1 MSTEDEAEIMNLLW
15 LVGVALPVFYL
26 GYRFYSKF
34 LQRVFTGKQ
43 EEIPPSIALQD
54 GVDYVPSKT
63 PVVFS
68 HHFASIA
75 GAGPIVGPTV
85 ALIYGY
91 IPVWLWVVL
100 GAVFI
105 GAVQDYASLFV
116 SLRERGQSMAQ
127 VAHRTMGKFGFF
139 LVVAFSIIMLLLLTS
154 AFLGLSATALTS
166 LVPLDQLHIDNNQ
179 TFLHV
184 VVGADGLHKA
194 KIGGVASTSLIVITF
209 CAPFLGWMVTKR
221 GMHMRSMMPLAI
233 VICALSIGM
242 GLLFPLTLSPVAWM
256 SILTIYVV
264 LASGLPVWTILQ
276 PRDFINSFLLYG
288 GMVFLTIGALVGG
301 ATGAPLLMPSFNL
314 AGGEQALGLIWP
326 FLFITVA
333 CGAISGFHAM
343 VTGGTTA
350 KQLGSERAARG
361 VGYGGMLL
369 EAILSVLV
377 IIAVAAG
384 LSLDQ
389 YQELVYPL
397 APGAGSNPVLAF
409 ALGMGALIYRGMG
422 IPMEYGTVFGMLM
435 VEGFIVTTL
444 DTASRL
450 NRYLL
455 EELWSVLF
463 KKTPRLLRHP
473 LFNASL
479 VAGLMFI
486 LCYTNTFKH
495 IWPIFGSAN
504 QLMAALTMVVVSVW
518 LAARSRPTWFAL
530 LPAIFMMITTLVSLW
545 QLLINKYIPGGKYPL
560 IVTDALLMLLAL
572 GVIVLA
578 LRQWRIFLARR
589 SQAHPSP

>member
-1 MSTEDEAEIMNLLW
+1 M
-15 LVGVALPVFYL
+15 FYL
-26 GYRFYSKF
+26 GFRFYSKY
-34 LQRVFTGKQ
+34 LQRVFAGER
-43 EEIPPSIALQD
+43 EETAPSVALQD
-54 GVDYVPSKT
+54 GQDYVPSKT

-85 ALIYGY
+85 ALVYGY
-91 IPVWLWVVL
+91 VPVWLWIVF

-116 SLRERGQSMAQ
+116 SMRERGQSMAQ
-127 VAHRTMGKFGFF
+127 VAHRTMGRFGFF
-139 LVVAFSIIMLLLLTS
+139 LVVAFSILMLVLLAS

-166 LVPLDQLHIDNNQ
+166 LVPLDQLNLDAARP
-179 TFLHV
+179 LLRV
-184 VVGADGLHKA
+184 VAGADGIPRA
-194 KIGGVASTSLIVITF
+194 KIGGVASTSLVVITL
-209 CAPFLGWMVTKR
+209 CAPLLGWLVAKR
-221 GMHMRSMMPLAI
+221 GMRMRSMMPLAI
-233 VICALSIGM
+233 GICFLSIAA
-242 GLLFPLTLSPVAWM
+242 GLLLPLTLSPVAWM
-256 SILTIYVV
+256 SLLTAYVV

-288 GMVFLTIGALVGG
+288 GMLLLAVGTALGG
-301 ATGAPLLMPSFNL
+301 AAGQTMLMPRFNL
-314 AGGEQALGLIWP
+314 AGGQQALGLVWP

-343 VTGGTTA
+343 VAGGTTA

-369 EAILSVLV
+369 EAALSVLV
-377 IIAVAAG
+377 VVAVAAG
-384 LSLDQ
+384 LTLDQ
-389 YQELVYPL
+389 YQSLVYPA

-409 ALGMGALIYRGMG
+409 SMGMGALLHRGMAL
-422 IPMEYGTVFGMLM
+422 PMEYGTVFGMLM

-444 DTASRL
+444 DTATRL

-463 KKTPRLLRHP
+463 KTAPRLLRSH

-479 VAGLMFI
+479 VAGLTFL

-504 QLMAALTMVVVSVW
+504 QLMAALTMIIVSTW
-518 LAARSRPTWFAL
+518 LAARSRPVWFAV
-530 LPAIFMMITTLVSLW
+530 LPALFMMATTLVSLW
-545 QLLINKYIPGGKYPL
+545 RLLVDKYLPGDKYPL
-560 IVTDALLMLLAL
+560 VVADLLLMFLAG
-572 GVIVLA
+572 GVILLA
-578 LRQWRIFLARR
+578 LRQWSRLRPRPKI
-589 SQAHPSP
+589 Q

>member
-1 MSTEDEAEIMNLLW
+1 MNILW
-15 LVGVALPVFYL
+15 LAGLALPVFYL
-26 GYRFYSKF
+26 GYRFYSKY
-34 LQRVFTGKQ
+34 LQRVFTGTG
-43 EEIPPSIALQD
+43 EEIAPSIAFQD
-54 GVDYVPSKT
+54 GQDYVPSKT

-91 IPVWLWVVL
+91 IPVWLWILL

-116 SLRERGQSMAQ
+116 SMRERGQSMAQ
-127 VAHRTMGKFGFF
+127 VAHRTMGRFGFF
-139 LVVAFSIIMLLLLTS
+139 LVVAFSILMLVLLTS

-166 LVPLDQLHIDNNQ
+166 FVPLDQLGIAADR
-179 TFLHV
+179 TLLHV
-184 VVGADGLHKA
+184 VAGSDGVAKA
-194 KIGGVASTSLIVITF
+194 KIGGVASTSLMIITL
-209 CAPFLGWMVTKR
+209 CAPLLGWLVTKR
-221 GMHMRSMMPLAI
+221 GLCMRSMMPLAI
-233 VICALSIGM
+233 AICGLSIGI
-242 GLLFPLTLSPVAWM
+242 GLLFPLSLSPVAWM
-256 SILTIYVV
+256 SVLAVYVI
-264 LASGLPVWTILQ
+264 LASGLPVWAILQ
-276 PRDFINSFLLYG
+276 PRDFINSFLLYF
-288 GMVFLTIGALVGG
+288 GMILLVIGTVLGG
-301 ATGAPLLMPSFNL
+301 AAGQTMLMPRFNL
-314 AGGEQALGLIWP
+314 AGGDQSLGPVWP

-343 VTGGTTA
+343 VAGGTTA
-350 KQLGSERAARG
+350 KQLITERASRG

-369 EAILSVLV
+369 EAVLAVLV
-377 IIAVAAG
+377 VIAVAAG
-384 LSLDQ
+384 LTLDQ
-389 YQELVYPL
+389 YRNLVYPS

-409 ALGMGALIYRGMG
+409 AMGMGALVHRGLG

-463 KKTPRLLRHP
+463 RTTPRLLRNH
-473 LFNASL
+473 LFNATL
-479 VAGLMFI
+479 VAGLMFF

-518 LAARSRPTWFAL
+518 LASRSRPAWFAVW
-530 LPAIFMMITTLVSLW
+530 PALFMMVTTLVSLW
-545 QLLINKYIPGGKYPL
+545 RLLVDKYLPGGKYPL
-560 IVTDALLMLLAL
+560 MAADILLMLLAV
-572 GVIVLA
+572 GVIFLA
-578 LRQWRIFLARR
+578 LRQWKSLRLNRPR
-589 SQAHPSP
+589 

>member
-1 MSTEDEAEIMNLLW
+1 MNILW
-15 LVGVALPVFYL
+15 LAGLALPVFFL
-26 GYRFYSKF
+26 GYRFYSKY
-34 LQRVFTGKQ
+34 LQRIFTGNG
-43 EEIPPSIALQD
+43 EETPPSIALQD
-54 GVDYVPSKT
+54 GQDYVPSKT

-91 IPVWLWVVL
+91 IPVWLWILL

-116 SLRERGQSMAQ
+116 SMRERGQSMAQ
-127 VAHRTMGKFGFF
+127 VAHRTMGRFGFF
-139 LVVAFSIIMLLLLTS
+139 LVVAFSILMLVLLTS

-166 LVPLDQLHIDNNQ
+166 LVPLDQLRIDADR
-179 TFLHV
+179 TLLHV
-184 VVGADGLHKA
+184 VAGTDGVARA
-194 KIGGVASTSLIVITF
+194 KIGGVASTSLIIITF
-209 CAPFLGWMVTKR
+209 CAPLLGWLVAKR
-221 GMHMRSMMPLAI
+221 GLCMRSMMPLAI
-233 VICALSIGM
+233 AICGLSIGA
-242 GLLFPLTLSPVAWM
+242 GILLPLSLSSVAWM
-256 SILTIYVV
+256 SVLAVYVI
-264 LASGLPVWTILQ
+264 LASGLPVWAILQ
-276 PRDFINSFLLYG
+276 PRDFINSFLLYF
-288 GMVFLTIGALVGG
+288 GMILLAMGAVLGG
-301 ATGAPLLMPSFNL
+301 AAGQTMLMPRFNL
-314 AGGEQALGLIWP
+314 AGGEQSLGLVWP

-343 VTGGTTA
+343 VAGGTTA
-350 KQLGSERAARG
+350 KQLNSEHAARG

-369 EAILSVLV
+369 EAVLAVLV
-377 IIAVAAG
+377 VIAVAAG
-384 LSLDQ
+384 LTLDQ
-389 YQELVYPL
+389 YRDLVYPV
-397 APGAGSNPVLAF
+397 APGMGSNPVLAF
-409 ALGMGALIYRGMG
+409 ALGMGALVHRGMG

-463 KKTPRLLRHP
+463 RTTPRLLRSH
-473 LFNASL
+473 LFNATL
-479 VAGLMFI
+479 VAGLMFF

-518 LAARSRPTWFAL
+518 LASRSRPTWFAVW
-530 LPAIFMMITTLVSLW
+530 PALFMMATTLVSLW
-545 QLLINKYIPGGKYPL
+545 RLLVDKYIPGGKYPL
-560 IVTDALLMLLAL
+560 IAADILLMLLAA
-572 GVIVLA
+572 GVILLA
-578 LRQWRIFLARR
+578 LLQWKSLWPGRRR
-589 SQAHPSP
+589 ST

>member
-1 MSTEDEAEIMNLLW
+1 MNVLW
-15 LVGVALPVFYL
+15 LVGVALPVFFL
-26 GYRFYSKF
+26 GYRFYSRY
-34 LQRVFTGKQ
+34 LQRIFTGAR
-43 EEIPPSIALQD
+43 EEVPPSIALRD
-54 GVDYVPSKT
+54 GVDYVPSNT

-100 GAVFI
+100 GSVFI

-116 SLRERGQSMAQ
+116 SMRERGQSMAQ

-139 LVVAFSIIMLLLLTS
+139 LVVAFSIIMLVLLTS

-166 LVPLDQLHIDNNQ
+166 LVPLDQMHIGDGQ
-179 TFLHV
+179 TFLRV
-184 VVGADGLHKA
+184 VAGADGVHKA
-194 KIGGVASTSLIVITF
+194 KIGGVASTSLIVITC
-209 CAPFLGWMVTKR
+209 CAPLIGWLVTRR
-221 GMHMRSMMPLAI
+221 GLQMRSMMPLAI
-233 VICALSIGM
+233 LICAVSIAV
-242 GLLFPLTLSPVAWM
+242 GLRFPLTLPPVAWM
-256 SILTIYVV
+256 AILTAYVI

-288 GMVFLTIGALVGG
+288 GMVLLTIGAVAGG
-301 ATGAPLLMPSFNL
+301 AAGEAMRMPRFNL
-314 AGGEQALGLIWP
+314 AGGDQALGMIWP

-350 KQLGSERAARG
+350 KQLQSERAARG

-369 EAILSVLV
+369 EAVLSVLV
-377 IIAVAAG
+377 VVAVAAG

-389 YQELVYPL
+389 YQALVYPTV
-397 APGAGSNPVLAF
+397 PGAGSNPVLAF
-409 ALGMGALIYRGMG
+409 AMGMGALVHRGMG
-422 IPMEYGTVFGMLM
+422 LPMEYGTVFGMLM

-463 KKTPRLLRHP
+463 KRPPGLLGNH

-518 LAARSRPTWFAL
+518 LAARSRPSWFAI
-530 LPAIFMMITTLVSLW
+530 LPALFMMCTTLVSLW
-545 QLLINKYIPGGKYPL
+545 QLLVHNYIPGAKYPL
-560 IVTDALLMLLAL
+560 IATDVLLMLLAA

-578 LRQWRIFLARR
+578 LRQWKII
-589 SQAHPSP
+589 SPPRPTGSVR

>member
-1 MSTEDEAEIMNLLW
+1 MNILW
-15 LVGVALPVFYL
+15 LAGLALPVFYL
-26 GYRFYSKF
+26 GYRFYSKY
-34 LQRVFTGKQ
+34 LQRVFTGTG
-43 EEIPPSIALQD
+43 EEIAPSIAFQD
-54 GVDYVPSKT
+54 GQDYVPSKT

-91 IPVWLWVVL
+91 IPVWLWILL

-116 SLRERGQSMAQ
+116 SMRERGQSMAQ
-127 VAHRTMGKFGFF
+127 VAHRTMGRFGFF
-139 LVVAFSIIMLLLLTS
+139 LVVAFSILMLVLLTS

-166 LVPLDQLHIDNNQ
+166 FVPLDQLGIAADR
-179 TFLHV
+179 TLLHV
-184 VVGADGLHKA
+184 VAGSDGVAKA
-194 KIGGVASTSLIVITF
+194 KIGGVASTSLMIITL
-209 CAPFLGWMVTKR
+209 CAPLLGWLVTKR
-221 GMHMRSMMPLAI
+221 GLCMRSMMPLAI
-233 VICALSIGM
+233 AICGLSIGI
-242 GLLFPLTLSPVAWM
+242 GLLFPLSLSPVAWM
-256 SILTIYVV
+256 SVLAVYVI
-264 LASGLPVWTILQ
+264 LASGLPVWAILQ
-276 PRDFINSFLLYG
+276 PRDFINSFLLYF
-288 GMVFLTIGALVGG
+288 GMILLVIGTVLGG
-301 ATGAPLLMPSFNL
+301 AAGQTMLMPRFNL
-314 AGGEQALGLIWP
+314 AGGDQSLGPVWP

-343 VTGGTTA
+343 VAGGTTA
-350 KQLGSERAARG
+350 KQLITERASRG

-369 EAILSVLV
+369 EAVLAVLV
-377 IIAVAAG
+377 VIAVAAG
-384 LSLDQ
+384 LTLDQ
-389 YQELVYPL
+389 YRNLVYPS

-409 ALGMGALIYRGMG
+409 AMGMGALVHRGLG

-463 KKTPRLLRHP
+463 RTTPRLLRSH
-473 LFNASL
+473 LFNATL
-479 VAGLMFI
+479 VAGLMFF

-518 LAARSRPTWFAL
+518 LASRSRPAWFAVW
-530 LPAIFMMITTLVSLW
+530 PALFMMVTTLVSLW
-545 QLLINKYIPGGKYPL
+545 RLLVDKYLPGGKYPL
-560 IVTDALLMLLAL
+560 MAADILLMLLAV
-572 GVIVLA
+572 GVIFLA
-578 LRQWRIFLARR
+578 LRQWKSLRLNRPR
-589 SQAHPSP
+589 

>member
-1 MSTEDEAEIMNLLW
+1 MNVLW
-15 LVGVALPVFYL
+15 LVGIALPVFYL
-26 GYRFYSKF
+26 GYRFYSTY
-34 LQRVFTGKQ
+34 LQRVLTGKQ
-43 EEIPPSIALQD
+43 EEIAPAIALQD

-105 GAVQDYASLFV
+105 GAVQDYASLFI
-116 SLRERGQSMAQ
+116 SMRERGQSMAQ
-127 VAHRTMGKFGFF
+127 VAHRTLGRFGFF

-166 LVPLDQLHIDNNQ
+166 LVPLEQMHIDNNQ

-184 VVGADGLHKA
+184 VEGADGLQKA
-194 KIGGVASTSLIVITF
+194 KIGGVASTSLVVITL
-209 CAPFLGWMVTKR
+209 CAPLLGWLVTKR
-221 GMHMRSMMPLAI
+221 GMQIQSMMPLAI
-233 VICALSIGM
+233 AICTLSIAI
-242 GLLFPLTLSPVAWM
+242 GLLFPLTLSPVIWM
-256 SILTIYVV
+256 SALTLYVL
-264 LASGLPVWTILQ
+264 LASSLPVWTILQ

-288 GMVFLTIGALVGG
+288 GMVFLTIGAVVGG
-301 ATGAPLLMPSFNL
+301 ATGETMLMPRFNL

-350 KQLGSERAARG
+350 KQLGNERAARG

-377 IIAVAAG
+377 IVAVAAG

-389 YQELVYPL
+389 YRELVYPM

-409 ALGMGALIYRGMG
+409 SMGMGSLIYRGMG

-455 EELWSVLF
+455 EELWAVLF
-463 KKTPRLLRHP
+463 SQTPRLLRSH
-473 LFNASL
+473 LFNAAL
-479 VAGLMFI
+479 VAGLMFV

-518 LAARSRPTWFAL
+518 LASRSRPTWFAI
-530 LPAIFMMITTLVSLW
+530 LPAIFMMVTTLASLW
-545 QLLINKYIPGGKYPL
+545 QLLTKKYIPGGKYPL
-560 IVTDALLMLLAL
+560 IVTDILLMLLAI

-578 LRQWRIFLARR
+578 LHQWKVFRTQRPR
-589 SQAHPSP
+589 

>member
-1 MSTEDEAEIMNLLW
+1 MNVLW
-15 LVGVALPVFYL
+15 LLGVALPVFFL
-26 GYRFYSKF
+26 GYRFYSRF
-34 LQRVFTGKQ
+34 LQRVLTGDH
-43 EEIPPSIALQD
+43 EEVAPSITMQD

-63 PVVFS
+63 PMVFS

-100 GAVFI
+100 GSVFI

-116 SLRERGQSMAQ
+116 SMRERGQSMAQ
-127 VAHRTMGKFGFF
+127 VAHRTMGRFGFF
-139 LVVAFSIIMLLLLTS
+139 LVIAFSIIMLVLLTS

-166 LVPLDQLHIDNNQ
+166 LVPLDQMRIASGDS
-179 TFLHV
+179 FLRV
-184 VVGADGLHKA
+184 VTGADGIARARL
-194 KIGGVASTSLIVITF
+194 GGVASTSLIVITL
-209 CAPFLGWMVTKR
+209 CAPLIGWLVTRR
-221 GMHMRSMMPLAI
+221 GMQMRSMMPLAI
-233 VICALSIGM
+233 GVCFLSIAI
-242 GLLFPLTLSPVAWM
+242 GLLFPLTLPPVAWM
-256 SILTIYVV
+256 AILTVYVV
-264 LASGLPVWTILQ
+264 LASGLPVWTLLQ

-288 GMVFLTIGALVGG
+288 GMLFLTIAAVSGG
-301 ATGAPLLMPSFNL
+301 TAGVPMSMPKFNL

-350 KQLGSERAARG
+350 KQLQHERASRG

-369 EAILSVLV
+369 EAVLSVLV
-377 IIAVAAG
+377 IVAVAAG
-384 LSLDQ
+384 LTQQQ
-389 YQELVYPL
+389 YQEMVYPS

-409 ALGMGALIYRGMG
+409 AMGMGGLIHRGMG

-444 DTASRL
+444 DTAARL

-463 KKTPRLLRHP
+463 PNPPRLLRSH

-479 VAGLMFI
+479 IAGLMFL

-504 QLMAALTMVVVSVW
+504 QLMAAVTMVLVSVW
-518 LAARSRPTWFAL
+518 LAARSRPSWFAT
-530 LPAIFMMITTLVSLW
+530 LPALFMMATTLVSLW
-545 QLLINKYIPGGKYPL
+545 QLLVGKYIPGHKYPL
-560 IVTDALLMLLAL
+560 IVTDVVLIILAG

-578 LRQWRIFLARR
+578 LRQWHRIAAARNPG
-589 SQAHPSP
+589 A